1 MARAA
6 TETTHEAETQT
17 VTRPDGR
24 TICYATYG
32 PADGRP
38 VLCCHGT
45 PGARVFGELLAADAR
60 AAGVRLLVPD
70 RPGYGRS
77 DHDPDRTPTS
87 TARDLRAVLDHS
99 GVETADVVA
108 FSGGACYALALAE
121 ADADRVA
128 SLTLVSGAVP
138 PSLSA
143 GRPRQLQLLSAM
155 AERTPRL
162 LGALLRGQRWLA
174 GRQPS
179 VVPAQYTND
188 DHSVSQEVTE
198 TVAAEF
204 RTGLASRAGAVHE
217 SRRLA
222 AEWPVDVDAVSVP
235 VTVHH
240 GSDDRNVPLA
250 GAQALT
256 ERLPSGRLVVH
267 EGADHLGALLA
278 CRGTLFE

>member
-6 TETTHEAETQT
+6 TETTREAGTET

-24 TICYATYG
+24 TVWYATYG
-32 PADGRP
+32 PVDGRP

-45 PGARVFGELLAADAR
+45 PGARVFGELLVEDAR

-87 TARDLRAVLDHS
+87 TARDLRAVLDHA

-121 ADADRVA
+121 ADADSVA

-143 GRPRQLQLLSAM
+143 GRPRQLRLLSAM

-162 LGALLRGQRWLA
+162 LGAVLRGQRWLA
-174 GRQPS
+174 GRRPS
-179 VVPAQYTND
+179 VVAAQYTN
-188 DHSVSQEVTE
+188 
-198 TVAAEF
+198 
-204 RTGLASRAGAVHE
+204 
-217 SRRLA
+217 
-222 AEWPVDVDAVSVP
+222 
-235 VTVHH
+235 
-240 GSDDRNVPLA
+240 
-250 GAQALT
+250 
-256 ERLPSGRLVVH
+256 
-267 EGADHLGALLA
+267 
-278 CRGTLFE
+278 